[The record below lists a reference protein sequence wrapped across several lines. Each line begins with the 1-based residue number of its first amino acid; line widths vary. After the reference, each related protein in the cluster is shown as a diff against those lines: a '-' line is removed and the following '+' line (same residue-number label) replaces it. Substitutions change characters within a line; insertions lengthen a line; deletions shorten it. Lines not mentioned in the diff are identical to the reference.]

1 MFWSH
6 LSFHHSFLCWDQ
18 RWSLVRQVL
27 LLIPSW
33 DFSLVPPFRAQ
44 EKEQER
50 TRPSDEQPKASKMSA
65 QSPGPAPACGHSVP
79 SPAMVPHGWAADRCA
94 RPQLVHQAW
103 PRSHTSLVALNNTW
117 ALLATRNLP
126 FFHQTAL
133 LSPDFKARRKVSF
146 RLDISRSCL
155 KSLRAWLLRWS
166 DSTSELVYVPAK
178 CSVLL
183 VRSSGTVCNKYWREK
198 ASSFDCKK
206 PME

>member
-1 MFWSH
+1 MKPCEVGAAAH
-6 LSFHHSFLCWDQ
+6 PQLG
-18 RWSLVRQVL
+18 L
-27 LLIPSW
+27 LACASIQGTRE
-33 DFSLVPPFRAQ
+33 RAGKNMSQ
-44 EKEQER
+44 WWAAKGLKGVS
-50 TRPSDEQPKASKMSA
+50 TKPWASSCPWP
-65 QSPGPAPACGHSVP
+65 QCPL
-79 SPAMVPHGWAADRCA
+79 PAMVPHGWAADRCA

-126 FFHQTAL
+126 FFHHTAL
-133 LSPDFKARRKVSF
+133 LSPAFKARRKVSF

-183 VRSSGTVCNKYWREK
+183 VRSSGTLCNKYWREK